1 MNLNF
6 NQLAIFLTTSFLC
19 WQINIILGAALDRPP
34 ACSSEDHVWLTMSD
48 SILLLNVGGVH
59 YATTV
64 ETIQHF
70 PGSYLSRL
78 VMSENPLKDES
89 GRLFIDRDGKL
100 FRYILD
106 YYRYG
111 KSSLPKQFKELG
123 RLKEEAIFYG
133 LDDMICQLE
142 DMISTDPI
150 WNTQLSS
157 CITIGYRGTF
167 GSPRDG
173 TTDLRFRKLGRILVA
188 GQTQECRR
196 VFGNALN
203 VTRDPDTESFYSSR
217 FFLKHTILEQAF
229 DNLYQKGYELIS
241 SCASGTSA
249 SDAEIKF
256 GHTEEEARWQHYN
269 EFVFIRKRWYA
280 E

>member
-1 MNLNF
+1 
-6 NQLAIFLTTSFLC
+6 
-19 WQINIILGAALDRPP
+19 
-34 ACSSEDHVWLTMSD
+34 
-48 SILLLNVGGVH
+48 
-59 YATTV
+59 
-64 ETIQHF
+64 
-70 PGSYLSRL
+70 
-78 VMSENPLKDES
+78 
-89 GRLFIDRDGKL
+89 L
-100 FRYILD
+100 FRYVLD
-106 YYRYG
+106 YCRYG
-111 KSSLPKQFKELG
+111 KSSLPTHLKELS

-142 DMISTDPI
+142 DILSTDPR

-167 GSPRDG
+167 GAARDG

-196 VFGNALN
+196 VFGDALN
-203 VTRDPDTESFYSSR
+203 VTRDPDTESPYSSR
-217 FFLKHTILEQAF
+217 FFLKHTVLEQAF
-229 DNLYQKGYELIS
+229 DHLYQKGYELIS

-249 SDAEIKF
+249 GDTEIKF

-269 EFVFIRKRWYA
+269 EFVFIRRRWQT